1 MFQTRV
7 GKTAHPADLAVKQP
21 LPKRMLPR
29 GMTPTEIHSRLYL
42 MGAATLGG
50 IAVVV
55 LAAIGLAALMR

>member
-1 MFQTRV
+1 
-7 GKTAHPADLAVKQP
+7 
-21 LPKRMLPR
+21 
-29 GMTPTEIHSRLYL
+29 MTPTEIHSRLYL